1 MSDQRAVN
9 QETVDTL
16 SVMFPHIF
24 QDVFSTYLR
33 DYSFDEVVELMQLYY
48 PQNDD
53 TGNQND
59 NSNDQNDNSDSDSY
73 YYSDSESISSN
84 VKDQMILEIQNEYPD
99 FDEEDCLIF
108 LEDSD
113 YDIEKAKKEAFA
125 IIQLYLQY
133 ERSNNEASGV
143 VYFDNVNRSSM
154 NPTPDKKAKKKK
166 QIITDNLPMSYTQ
179 ATKKAKKIKKKT
191 IPSIKSTE
199 NQSKS
204 NQQSQ
209 KDDGFMNPSEE
220 MFELLKK
227 FPYASQTDLCEVL
240 LLSQNDTEIASKL
253 MDNRMSKNP
262 QPEDDLLEQLEA
274 NKKRF
279 SSDDENDSE
288 GTQNNDNDDENEL
301 NSSEVMFELLKK
313 FPYASQTDLREVL
326 SLSQNDT
333 EIASKL
339 MENRMSKKPQPE
351 GELLSALLRKE
362 EEQGKEHRARKTKK
376 ELKEED
382 DEDDNFYRDMNKR
395 SSKKTSFGMKRTNRM
410 PQRHSKSENL
420 EIREIDLHGEN
431 AVNVHEKVY
440 RALEDAERG
449 GIREIHFIT
458 GRGRHSQGN
467 IPILRPLV
475 YSLCKKRGYKP
486 LLSRDKGCVICKIK

>member
-1 MSDQRAVN
+1 MSNQRAVN

-16 SVMFPHIF
+16 SVMFPHIS

-84 VKDQMILEIQNEYPD
+84 VKDQMILEIQNEFPD

-125 IIQLYLQY
+125 IIQHYLQY
-133 ERSNNEASGV
+133 ERSNNEELGV

-166 QIITDNLPMSYTQ
+166 QIITDNLPMSYAQT
-179 ATKKAKKIKKKT
+179 TKKAKKIKKKT

-204 NQQSQ
+204 SQQSQ
-209 KDDGFMNPSEE
+209 KDDDFMNPSEE

-227 FPYASQTDLCEVL
+227 FPYASQ
-240 LLSQNDTEIASKL
+240 S
-253 MDNRMSKNP
+253 
-262 QPEDDLLEQLEA
+262 
-274 NKKRF
+274 
-279 SSDDENDSE
+279 
-288 GTQNNDNDDENEL
+288 
-301 NSSEVMFELLKK
+301 
-313 FPYASQTDLREVL
+313 DLREVL

-339 MENRMSKKPQPE
+339 MDNRMSKKPQPE

-362 EEQGKEHRARKTKK
+362 EEQGEEHRARKTKK

-382 DEDDNFYRDMNKR
+382 DEDDKFYREMNKR
-395 SSKKTSFGMKRTNRM
+395 SSKTTSFGMKRTNRM